1 MLPESIA
8 INKKI
13 VYKEDVNCTYVKL
26 YIKLVF
32 DQLVN
37 VPTLSKPP
45 SSVAVWF
52 KSEPVIVVIFVLL
65 YILQE
70 NMFLFF
76 CTT

>member
-45 SSVAVWF
+45 SSVAV
-52 KSEPVIVVIFVLL
+52 
-65 YILQE
+65 
-70 NMFLFF
+70 
-76 CTT
+76 